1 MLILT
6 DLKKLTSL
14 LLFAFLCF
22 SCANSPK
29 THIYSGYALGT
40 SFKIVYSSEHSL
52 DNIEELTDSI
62 FFEINRSLSTYLISS
77 DISKINNGIDSIIV
91 DSHFKNVFY
100 QSKIIWKSS
109 NGFFDP
115 TIGILVNAYGL
126 GPNSNTS
133 RFFNKDSLMNLT
145 GFENVTLLNDRIVK
159 KKNGIFLDFNAIAK
173 GYCVDVISKMLI
185 DNQIT
190 NHLIEIGGE
199 MYASGLNSTSNTPW
213 RVGIA
218 DPLNSDPN
226 SYNLRITLKDKA
238 LASSGNYRK
247 FLIDSITGKK
257 IVHTVNPKNGNAY
270 STNVL
275 GTSVLADNCISA
287 DGYATAFMAMP
298 LEESKLLISSLLNI
312 EVMIVYLDEKN
323 EVKTYFT
330 KKFENLILD

>member
-1 MLILT
+1 M
-6 DLKKLTSL
+6 DLKKLISI

-22 SCANSPK
+22 SCTNSSK
-29 THIYSGYALGT
+29 THVYSGYALGT
-40 SFKIVYSSEHSL
+40 SFKIVYSSKYSL
-52 DNIEELTDSI
+52 DNIEKLTDSI
-62 FFEINRSLSTYLISS
+62 FFEINSSLSTYLISS
-77 DISKINNGIDSIIV
+77 DISKINKGIDSIKV
-91 DSHFKNVFY
+91 DNHFKNVFN
-100 QSKIIWKSS
+100 QSKVIWKSS

-115 TIGILVNAYGL
+115 TVGSLVNAYGL
-126 GPNSNTS
+126 GPNIDTD
-133 RFFNKDSLMNLT
+133 RVFDIDSLMNLT

-159 KKNGIFLDFNAIAK
+159 KKAGIFLDFNAIAK

-199 MYASGLNSTSNTPW
+199 MYASGLNRTTNTKW

-226 SYNLRITLKDKA
+226 SYNLRLSLKNKA

-247 FLIDSITGKK
+247 FFIDSITGRK

-275 GTSVLADNCISA
+275 GTSVLADSCMTA
-287 DGYATAFMAMP
+287 DGYATALMAMP
-298 LEESKLLISSLLNI
+298 LEESITLINSLLNI
-312 EVMIVYLDEKN
+312 EAMIVYLDEEKN
-323 EVKTYFT
+323 VKTYFT
-330 KKFENLILD
+330 KNFENLILD